1 MSARQSGI
9 AGGAAQQQP
18 PGRETA
24 ASHGL
29 YAIGAAGIFAA
40 MLPFPTLPAPP
51 RFGARNI
58 VPTLNGTGFMFEV
71 LDGYAS
77 SWIQQADG
85 SNAPLLEIGC
95 AYGVATIAALEA
107 GAQVVACDMEPAHLQ
122 ILRSR
127 APAAL
132 HARLDCVAGR
142 LPEVEFR
149 DGRFAAILC
158 SRVLHFLSGPEIDA
172 AVAAMARWLRPG
184 GHLYLVSDTPYGI
197 WRNFIPDFEAAK
209 QAGARWP
216 GMMHDP
222 CDRLPTPGIA
232 RYLGRP
238 AFMNLLDPG
247 LLARSCSEAGL
258 QVMRAGFIDRRDF
271 RGLAALDGRENA
283 GVMAIRPPASRPDI
297 GNA

>member
-40 MLPFPTLPAPP
+40 MPSSPALPAPP
-51 RFGARNI
+51 RFGVRNI

-71 LDGYAS
+71 LDSYAS
-77 SWIQQADG
+77 GWIQQAGG
-85 SNAPLLEIGC
+85 SRAPLLEIGC

-107 GAQVVACDMEPAHLQ
+107 GAQVVACDMEPAHLR

-127 APAAL
+127 VPAAL
-132 HARLDCVAGR
+132 HERLDCVAGR

-149 DGRFAAILC
+149 AGHFAAILC
-158 SRVLHFLSGPEIDA
+158 SRVLHFLSGPEIEA
-172 AVAAMARWLRPG
+172 AVAVMARWLRPG

-222 CDRLPTPGIA
+222 CGRLPTPGIA

-238 AFMNLLDPG
+238 AFMNLMDPG

-283 GVMAIRPPASRPDI
+283 GVMAIRPPASQPDT
-297 GNA
+297 GSA